1 MYPKRRPLLKR
12 YNINQAESKAFSD
25 ATVLFSNLKIKL
37 KSKKLSQAEH
47 GDVEMQIKEEG
58 YEIMR
63 LLLQGHM
70 DFRSENEVELG
81 SVRHRNVDHNYMR
94 NNCMRTLNS
103 LFGKVTVPRKGYSI
117 GGEDSVF
124 PQDASLNLS
133 SDQYSDGL
141 KRQVANSV
149 AFQSFEQSV
158 VSIIAN
164 TASSVPNRQVKN
176 ITKHLSQDF
185 DDFYKV
191 KQVDIHSKTDI
202 LVLSCD
208 GKGIVMR
215 QEDLRP
221 ATKKAAQSE
230 KHKKKTRLSKG
241 EKCNRKRMATVASVY
256 DIKPFIRTSESIMD
270 KKKRP
275 KGAIV
280 PKPEYKRVWASVEKP
295 SIEVIEDMFQEALR
309 RDPKGEREWLILV
322 DGQKAQLKQIKKVM
336 KKLQVTATIVL
347 DFIHVLEYL
356 WKAAYCFHDEKS
368 KEAEQW
374 VKHRALNVLNGK
386 AGYVAGGIRRSCTK
400 LKMIKKKRENAD
412 KCVKYLLNNKEY
424 LEYDVALSTGYPIA
438 TGVIEGACRYLIKD
452 RMDITGARWRL
463 KGAEAMLK
471 IRAMIVCG
479 DFDEYFEFHKAQE
492 RKRIYPFYDEIS
504 HRIAA

>member
-1 MYPKRRPLLKR
+1 MKKYSNNHIK
-12 YNINQAESKAFSD
+12 STAFSEAND
-25 ATVLFSNLKIKL
+25 LF
-37 KSKKLSQAEH
+37 KKLETTLHSKGMVKAEH
-47 GDVEMQIKEEG
+47 GEIENYIKKEG
-58 YEIMR
+58 YEVMR
-63 LLLQGHM
+63 LLFQGHL
-70 DFRSENEVELG
+70 DIRASEEPELG
-81 SVRHRNVDHNYMR
+81 TVYSDNMEHDYMR
-94 NNCMRTLNS
+94 DHCSRTLNTI
-103 LFGKVTVPRKGYSI
+103 FGKVKASRKGYSI
-117 GGEDSVF
+117 DGADSVF

-158 VSIIAN
+158 LSIITN

-176 ITKHLSQDF
+176 ITKHLGQDF
-185 DDFYKV
+185 DDFYKA
-191 KQVDIHSKTDI
+191 KQIDIHSKTDI

-215 QEDLRP
+215 QDDLRP

-230 KHKKKTRLSKG
+230 EHKKKTRLSKG
-241 EKCNRKRMATVASVY
+241 EKRNRKRMATVASVY
-256 DIKPFIRTSESIMD
+256 DINPFFRSAESIMD
-270 KKKRP
+270 KTKVP
-275 KGAIV
+275 KGTVV
-280 PKPEYKRVWASVEKP
+280 PKPGYKRVWASVEKP
-295 SIEVIEDMFQEALR
+295 SQEVIEDMFHEALR
-309 RDPKGEREWLILV
+309 RDPMQEREWVILV

-336 KKLQVTATIVL
+336 KKLQVNATIVL

-374 VKHRALNVLNGK
+374 VKERALNVLNGN

-400 LKMIKKKRENAD
+400 LKMRKKRRKNAD
-412 KCVKYLLNNKEY
+412 KCVEYLLNNKEY
-424 LEYDVALSTGYPIA
+424 LHYDVALSLGYPIA

-471 IRAMIVCG
+471 IRALVVCG
-479 DFDEYFEFHKAQE
+479 DFDDYFKFHKEQE
-492 RKRIYPFYDEIS
+492 RTRNYPYYDEIS